1 MTPSQ
6 AWYNGASVNGL
17 TAGSGLC
24 TLRAREA
31 GGGDVW
37 ADGTPARLAGQG
49 LEESQRKMRYWIREG
64 HFIRSAHPGGPSP
77 GWMLLRH
84 SST

>member
-6 AWYNGASVNGL
+6 AWYNGTSVNEL
-17 TAGSGLC
+17 IAGSGLC

-31 GGGDVW
+31 SGDDVW

-49 LEESQRKMRYWIREG
+49 FEESQRKGRYWIREG
-64 HFIRSAHPGGPSP
+64 GHVIRSATR
-77 GWMLLRH
+77 GWTLLRV

>member
-6 AWYNGASVNGL
+6 AWYNGTSVNGL

-31 GGGDVW
+31 NGDDVW

-49 LEESQRKMRYWIREG
+49 FEESQRKGHYWIREG
-64 HFIRSAHPGGPSP
+64 HFIRSAHPGGPLP